1 MAGTES
7 RKMAKEG
14 TLSLD
19 KLGRI
24 IRFSHSLEE
33 MLGFGSEEVIG
44 KEFAFLAP
52 KGTEGEFSALLRT
65 ADSESAAAPKKT
77 GLLCKDGSVN
87 EFYLSIYP
95 LRDRGGSLYSY
106 MLNLSGRKMAM
117 PAILNEEFR
126 RIFKFS
132 NDSVAITDRD
142 GSIIDVNQAFL
153 DTYGYKRNEVLGK
166 NPRVL
171 KSAHS
176 SKALYEKMWKD
187 ILDPDKGYWR
197 GEIINLAKGG
207 REVPVL
213 LSINAIK
220 DSRGEINHFLGIAFN
235 MTREKELDKLRK
247 MYIDYVVH
255 DIRGPLTSITVNSE
269 LLLMQLSD
277 ISEKM
282 KKKIEVILASAQ
294 KVNTMASDMLEYSR
308 AQSGRLTLKK
318 EKVALS
324 LVLREAIGPFESSG
338 KSFLVNGM
346 PYYEGSVSGE
356 LYADGEKL
364 QRALYNVCSNAF
376 KHAASLVSLKVE
388 RVDAGYRFLVSDDG
402 KGISAEDAD
411 RIFDAFY
418 QTDDG
423 IKTGGAGLGLSIVK
437 CFVEA
442 HGGNVWVEP
451 GKGSGLTFGFL
462 IPA

>member
-1 MAGTES
+1 
-7 RKMAKEG
+7 MAKEG

-19 KLGRI
+19 GQGKI

-33 MLGFGSEEVIG
+33 MLGFGSDELIG
-44 KEFAFLAP
+44 KDLAALAP
-52 KGTEGEFSALLRT
+52 DGTGEELSALLKL
-65 ADSESAAAPKKT
+65 AESDTPAAPKKT
-77 GLLCKDGSVN
+77 GFLGKDGSVH
-87 EFYLSIYP
+87 EFYLSVHP
-95 LRDRGGSLYSY
+95 LRDRGGSLTSY
-106 MLNLSGRKMAM
+106 MLNLSGRKTAM

-132 NDSVAITDRD
+132 NDAVAITDRD

-153 DTYGYKRNEVLGK
+153 DTYGYASHEVLGK

-171 KSAHS
+171 KSSHS
-176 SKALYEKMWKD
+176 SAKLYEKMWQD
-187 ILDPDKGYWR
+187 ILDPEKGYWR
-197 GEIINLAKGG
+197 GEIINVAKGG

-220 DSRGEINHFLGIAFN
+220 DSKGEIRNFLGIAFN

-277 ISEKM
+277 LPEKT

-308 AQSGRLTLKK
+308 AQSGSIKLRK

-324 LVLREAIGPFESSG
+324 KVLKDAFEPFESAG

-346 PYYEGSVSGE
+346 PYHEGALHGEVS
-356 LYADGEKL
+356 ADGEKL
-364 QRALYNVCSNAF
+364 QRALYNIFSNAF
-376 KHAASLVSLKVE
+376 KHAATMVSLKVE
-388 RVDAGYRFLVSDDG
+388 RTGAGCVFTVSDDG
-402 KGISAEDAD
+402 RGISAEEAD

-418 QTDDG
+418 QTEDG
-423 IKTGGAGLGLSIVK
+423 IKTGGAGLGLNIVK

-442 HGGNVWVEP
+442 HGGHVWVEP
-451 GKGSGLTFGFL
+451 GKGSGVTFGFL
-462 IPA
+462 IPG

>member
-1 MAGTES
+1 
-7 RKMAKEG
+7 MAKEG

-19 KLGRI
+19 ALGKI

-33 MLGFGSEEVIG
+33 MLGFASEEVIG
-44 KEFAFLAP
+44 KDITFLAP
-52 KGTEGEFSALLRT
+52 KGTEGGFSALLRS
-65 ADSESAAAPKKT
+65 ADSDSAVSAKKT

-95 LRDRGGSLYSY
+95 LRDRSGSLYSY
-106 MLNLSGRKMAM
+106 MLNLSGKKTAM
-117 PAILNEEFR
+117 PAILNDEFR

-153 DTYGYKRNEVLGK
+153 DTYGYERHEVLGK

-171 KSAHS
+171 KSSHS
-176 SKALYEKMWKD
+176 SAALYEKMWKD
-187 ILDPDKGYWR
+187 ILDPEMGYWR
-197 GEIINLAKGG
+197 GEIINMARGG

-220 DSRGEINHFLGIAFN
+220 DSRGEIKNFLGIAFD
-235 MTREKELDKLRK
+235 MTREKELEKLRK

-277 ISEKM
+277 IPEKA

-294 KVNTMASDMLEYSR
+294 KVNTMASDMLEFSR
-308 AQSGRLTLKK
+308 AQSGSLQLKK

-324 LVLREAIGPFESSG
+324 RVLKEAFEPFESSG
-338 KSFLVNGM
+338 KSLLVNGM
-346 PYYEGSVSGE
+346 PYHEGSVSGE
-356 LYADGEKL
+356 LFADCEKL
-364 QRALYNVCSNAF
+364 QRALYNVVSNAF

-388 RVDAGYRFLVSDDG
+388 RVDEGYRFTVSDDG
-402 KGISAEDAD
+402 RGISAEEAG

-418 QTDDG
+418 QTGDG

-442 HGGNVWVEP
+442 HGGRVWVEP
-451 GKGSGLTFGFL
+451 GKGSGMTFGFL
-462 IPA
+462 VPA

>member
-1 MAGTES
+1 
-7 RKMAKEG
+7 MAKEG

-19 KLGRI
+19 ALGKI

-33 MLGFGSEEVIG
+33 MLGFASEEVIG
-44 KEFAFLAP
+44 KDFTFLAP
-52 KGTEGEFSALLRT
+52 KGTEGEFSALLRS
-65 ADSESAAAPKKT
+65 ADSDSAASAKKT

-95 LRDRGGSLYSY
+95 LRDRSGSLYSY
-106 MLNLSGRKMAM
+106 MLNLSGKKTAM
-117 PAILNEEFR
+117 PAILNDEFR

-153 DTYGYKRNEVLGK
+153 ERHDVLGK

-171 KSAHS
+171 KSSHS
-176 SKALYEKMWKD
+176 SAALYEKMWKD
-187 ILDPDKGYWR
+187 ILDPEVGYWR
-197 GEIINLAKGG
+197 GEIINLARGG

-220 DSRGEINHFLGIAFN
+220 DSRGEIKNFLGIAFD
-235 MTREKELDKLRK
+235 MTREKELEKLRK

-277 ISEKM
+277 IPEKV

-294 KVNTMASDMLEYSR
+294 KVNTMASDMLEFSR
-308 AQSGRLTLKK
+308 AQSGSLRLNK

-324 LVLREAIGPFESSG
+324 RVLKEAFEPFESSG
-338 KSFLVNGM
+338 KSLLVNGM
-346 PYYEGSVSGE
+346 PYHEGSVSGE
-356 LYADGEKL
+356 LFADCEKL
-364 QRALYNVCSNAF
+364 QRALYNVVSNAF

-388 RVDAGYRFLVSDDG
+388 RVDEGYRFTVSDDG
-402 KGISAEDAD
+402 RGISAEVAD

-418 QTDDG
+418 QTEDG

-442 HGGNVWVEP
+442 HGGRVWVEP
-451 GKGSGLTFGFL
+451 GKGSGMTFGFL
-462 IPA
+462 VPS

>member
-1 MAGTES
+1 
-7 RKMAKEG
+7 MAKEG

-19 KLGRI
+19 ALGKI
-24 IRFSHSLEE
+24 IRFSHSLED
-33 MLGFGSEEVIG
+33 MLGFASEEVIG
-44 KEFAFLAP
+44 KDFTFLAP
-52 KGTEGEFSALLRT
+52 KGTEGGFSALLRS
-65 ADSESAAAPKKT
+65 ADSDSAAVAKKT

-95 LRDRGGSLYSY
+95 LRDPSGSLYSY
-106 MLNLSGRKMAM
+106 MLSLSGKKAAM
-117 PAILNEEFR
+117 PAILNDEFR

-142 GSIIDVNQAFL
+142 GSIIDVNQTFL
-153 DTYGYKRNEVLGK
+153 DTYGYERHEVLGK

-171 KSAHS
+171 KSVHS
-176 SKALYEKMWKD
+176 SGALYEKMWKD
-187 ILDPDKGYWR
+187 ILDPERGYWR
-197 GEIINLAKGG
+197 GEIINMAKSG

-220 DSRGEINHFLGIAFN
+220 DSKGEINHFLGIAFD
-235 MTREKELDKLRK
+235 MTREKELEKLRK

-277 ISEKM
+277 IPEKT

-294 KVNTMASDMLEYSR
+294 KVNTMASDMLEFSR
-308 AQSGRLTLKK
+308 AQCGTLRLKK

-324 LVLREAIGPFESSG
+324 LVLKEAFEPFESSG

-346 PYYEGSVSGE
+346 PYHEGSVSGE
-356 LYADGEKL
+356 LFADCEKL
-364 QRALYNVCSNAF
+364 QRALYNVISNAF

-388 RVDAGYRFLVSDDG
+388 RVDEGYRFTVSDDG
-402 KGISAEDAD
+402 RGISAEVAD

-418 QTDDG
+418 QTEEG

-437 CFVEA
+437 SFVEH
-442 HGGNVWVEP
+442 HGGSVWVEP
-451 GKGSGLTFGFL
+451 GKDGGITFGFS

>member
-1 MAGTES
+1 
-7 RKMAKEG
+7 MAKEG

-19 KLGRI
+19 GQGRI

-33 MLGFGSEEVIG
+33 MLGYGADELIG
-44 KEFAFLAP
+44 KDLAVLAP
-52 KGTEGEFSALLRT
+52 DGAGSDFSSLLNL
-65 ADSESAAAPKKT
+65 AESDTPVLPRKT
-77 GLLCKDGSVN
+77 GLLGKDGSVH
-87 EFYLSIYP
+87 EFYLSVYP
-95 LRDRGGSLYSY
+95 LRDSGGNLYSY
-106 MLNLSGRKMAM
+106 MLNLSGRKTAM

-126 RIFKFS
+126 RMFRFS
-132 NDSVAITDRD
+132 NDAVAITDRD

-153 DTYGYKRNEVLGK
+153 DTYGYARDEVLGK

-176 SKALYEKMWKD
+176 SPALYEKMWKD
-187 ILDPDKGYWR
+187 ILDPGKGYWR

-220 DSRGEINHFLGIAFN
+220 DSRGEVINFLGIAFD
-235 MTREKELDKLRK
+235 MTREKELDKVRK

-277 ISEKM
+277 MPEKT

-294 KVNTMASDMLEYSR
+294 KVSMMASDMLEFSR
-308 AQSGRLTLKK
+308 AQSGSIRIKK
-318 EKVALS
+318 EKVALAR
-324 LVLREAIGPFESSG
+324 VLKEAFEPFVSSG

-346 PYYEGSVSGE
+346 PYHEGSLSGE
-356 LYADGEKL
+356 VTADGEKL
-364 QRALYNVCSNAF
+364 QRALYNIFSNAF
-376 KHAASLVSLKVE
+376 KHAASMVSLRVE
-388 RVDAGYRFLVSDDG
+388 RTGEGCVFTVSDDG
-402 KGISAEDAD
+402 RGISAVEAD

-418 QTDDG
+418 QTEEG
-423 IKTGGAGLGLSIVK
+423 IKTGGAGLGLNIVK

-442 HGGNVWVEP
+442 HGGRVWVEP
-451 GKGSGLTFGFL
+451 GKGSGITFGFL
-462 IPA
+462 IPG

>member
-1 MAGTES
+1 
-7 RKMAKEG
+7 MAKEG

-19 KLGRI
+19 ALGKI

-44 KEFAFLAP
+44 KEFTSLAP
-52 KGTEGEFSALLRT
+52 KGAEGEFRAFLRL
-65 ADSESAAAPKKT
+65 ADSVSVAAPEKT
-77 GLLCKDGSVN
+77 GLLCKDGSIS

-95 LRDRGGSLYSY
+95 LRDRSGSLYSY
-106 MLNLSGRKMAM
+106 MLNLSGRKTAM

-132 NDSVAITDRD
+132 NDAVAITDRD
-142 GSIIDVNQAFL
+142 GSIIDVNQTFL
-153 DTYGYKRNEVLGK
+153 DTYGYERREVLGR

-171 KSAHS
+171 KSPHS
-176 SKALYEKMWKD
+176 SGELYEKMWKD
-187 ILDPDKGYWR
+187 ILDPDIGYWR

-220 DSRGEINHFLGIAFN
+220 DSSGEINHFLGIAFN
-235 MTREKELDKLRK
+235 MTREKELDRLRR

-277 ISEKM
+277 ISEKT

-308 AQSGRLTLKK
+308 AQSGRLNLKK

-324 LVLREAIGPFESSG
+324 QVLREAFEPFKASG

-346 PYYEGSVSGE
+346 PYHEGSSVSGE
-356 LYADGEKL
+356 LCADGEKL
-364 QRALYNVCSNAF
+364 QRTLYNVFSNAF
-376 KHAASLVSLKVE
+376 KHAASLVRLSVE
-388 RVDAGYRFLVSDDG
+388 RVDQGYRFMVSDDG
-402 KGISAEDAD
+402 KGISAEEAD

-418 QTDDG
+418 QTEEG

>member
-1 MAGTES
+1 
-7 RKMAKEG
+7 MAKEG

-19 KLGRI
+19 ALGKI

-33 MLGFGSEEVIG
+33 MLGFGSEELVG
-44 KEFAFLAP
+44 TDFASLAP
-52 KGTEGEFSALLRT
+52 KGAEGEFAALLRL
-65 ADSESAAAPKKT
+65 ADTEASAPKKT
-77 GLLCKDGSVN
+77 AVLCKDGSVH
-87 EFYLSIYP
+87 EFYLSVYP
-95 LRDRGGSLYSY
+95 LRDSSGALYSF
-106 MLNLSGRKMAM
+106 MLNISGRKTAM

-126 RIFKFS
+126 LIFKVS
-132 NDSVAITDRD
+132 TDAVAITDRD

-153 DTYGYKRNEVLGK
+153 DTYGYTRLEVLGK
-166 NPRVL
+166 NPRLL
-171 KSAHS
+171 KSSHS
-176 SKALYEKMWKD
+176 SIALYEKMWKD
-187 ILDPDKGYWR
+187 ILDPDRGYWR
-197 GEIINLAKGG
+197 GEIINMAKGG

-220 DSRGEINHFLGIAFN
+220 DSKGEIKNFLGIAFN

-277 ISEKM
+277 VPEKT

-294 KVNTMASDMLEYSR
+294 KVNTMASDMLEFSR
-308 AQSGRLTLKK
+308 AQNGRLKLKK

-324 LVLREAIGPFESSG
+324 RILKEAFEPFEASG

-346 PYYEGSVSGE
+346 PYHEGSLSGE
-356 LYADGEKL
+356 LSADGEKL
-364 QRALYNVCSNAF
+364 QRALYNIFSNAF
-376 KHAASLVSLKVE
+376 KHAASIVRLKVE
-388 RVDAGYRFLVSDDG
+388 RVPEGYRFIVSDDG
-402 KGISAEDAD
+402 RGISSEEAD

-418 QTDDG
+418 QTEDG
-423 IKTGGAGLGLSIVK
+423 IKTGGAGLGLNIVK

-442 HGGNVWVEP
+442 HGGHVWVEP
-451 GKGSGLTFGFL
+451 GVGSGVTFGFL

>member
-1 MAGTES
+1 M
-7 RKMAKEG
+7 
-14 TLSLD
+14 
-19 KLGRI
+19 
-24 IRFSHSLEE
+24 
-33 MLGFGSEEVIG
+33 
-44 KEFAFLAP
+44 
-52 KGTEGEFSALLRT
+52 EGEFSALLRL
-65 ADSESAAAPKKT
+65 ADSESATAPKKT
-77 GLLCKDGSVN
+77 GLLCKDGSVH

-95 LRDRGGSLYSY
+95 LRDRSGRLYSY
-106 MLNLSGRKMAM
+106 MLNLSARKMAM

-142 GSIIDVNQAFL
+142 GSIIDVNQTFL
-153 DTYGYKRNEVLGK
+153 DTYGYERHEVLGK

-171 KSAHS
+171 KSSHS
-176 SKALYEKMWKD
+176 STALYEKMWKD
-187 ILDPDKGYWR
+187 ILDPERGYWR
-197 GEIINLAKGG
+197 GEIINMAKGG

-220 DSRGEINHFLGIAFN
+220 DSKGEINHFLGIAFN

-277 ISEKM
+277 ISEKT
-282 KKKIEVILASAQ
+282 KKKIEVILASAN
-294 KVNTMASDMLEYSR
+294 KVNTMASDMLEFSR
-308 AQSGRLTLKK
+308 AQSGNLHLKK
-318 EKVALS
+318 EKVS
-324 LVLREAIGPFESSG
+324 LTHILKEAFEPFKASG
-338 KSFLVNGM
+338 KTFLVNGM
-346 PYYEGSVSGE
+346 PYNESSSVSGD
-356 LYADGEKL
+356 LRADSEKL
-364 QRALYNVCSNAF
+364 QRALYNVFSNAF
-376 KHAASLVSLKVE
+376 KHAASRVSLKVE
-388 RVDAGYRFLVSDDG
+388 RLDEGYRFMVSDDG
-402 KGISAEDAD
+402 KGIPAEEAD

-418 QTDDG
+418 QTEDG

-451 GKGSGLTFGFL
+451 GNGSGLTFGFL
-462 IPA
+462 IPV

>member
-1 MAGTES
+1 
-7 RKMAKEG
+7 MAKEG

-19 KLGRI
+19 ALGKI

-33 MLGFGSEEVIG
+33 MLGFASEEVIG
-44 KEFAFLAP
+44 KDFTFLAP
-52 KGTEGEFSALLRT
+52 KGTEGGFSALLRS
-65 ADSESAAAPKKT
+65 ADSDIAAAAKKT

-95 LRDRGGSLYSY
+95 LRDRSGSLYSY
-106 MLNLSGRKMAM
+106 MLNLSGKKTAM
-117 PAILNEEFR
+117 PAILNDEFR

-142 GSIIDVNQAFL
+142 GSIIDVNQTFL
-153 DTYGYKRNEVLGK
+153 DTYGYERHEVLGK

-171 KSAHS
+171 KSSHS
-176 SKALYEKMWKD
+176 SAALYEKMWKD
-187 ILDPDKGYWR
+187 ILDPEMGYWR
-197 GEIINLAKGG
+197 GEIINMARGG

-220 DSRGEINHFLGIAFN
+220 DSRGEIKNFLGIAFD
-235 MTREKELDKLRK
+235 MTREKELEKLRK

-277 ISEKM
+277 IPEKV

-294 KVNTMASDMLEYSR
+294 KVNTMASDMLEFSR
-308 AQSGRLTLKK
+308 AQSGSLQLKK

-324 LVLREAIGPFESSG
+324 RVLKEAFEPFESSG
-338 KSFLVNGM
+338 KSLLVNGM
-346 PYYEGSVSGE
+346 PYHEGSVSGE
-356 LYADGEKL
+356 LFADCEKL
-364 QRALYNVCSNAF
+364 QRALYNVISNAF

-388 RVDAGYRFLVSDDG
+388 RVDEGYRFTVSDDG
-402 KGISAEDAD
+402 RGISAEVAD

-418 QTDDG
+418 QTEDG

-442 HGGNVWVEP
+442 HGGRVWVEP
-451 GKGSGLTFGFL
+451 GKGSGMTFGFL

>member
-1 MAGTES
+1 
-7 RKMAKEG
+7 MAKEG

-19 KLGRI
+19 ALGKI

-33 MLGFGSEEVIG
+33 MFGFASEEVIG
-44 KEFAFLAP
+44 KDFTFLAP
-52 KGTEGEFSALLRT
+52 KGTEGEFSALLRS
-65 ADSESAAAPKKT
+65 ADSDSAAAAKKT

-95 LRDRGGSLYSY
+95 LRDRSGSLYSY
-106 MLNLSGRKMAM
+106 MLNLSGKKTAM
-117 PAILNEEFR
+117 PAILNDEFR

-153 DTYGYKRNEVLGK
+153 DAYGYERHEVLGK

-171 KSAHS
+171 KSSHS
-176 SKALYEKMWKD
+176 SAVLYEKMWKD
-187 ILDPDKGYWR
+187 ILDPEMGYWR
-197 GEIINLAKGG
+197 GEIINMARGG

-220 DSRGEINHFLGIAFN
+220 DSSGEIKNFLGIAFD
-235 MTREKELDKLRK
+235 MTREKELEKLRK

-277 ISEKM
+277 ITEKT

-294 KVNTMASDMLEYSR
+294 KVNTMASDMLEFSR
-308 AQSGRLTLKK
+308 AQSGSLRLKK

-324 LVLREAIGPFESSG
+324 RVLKEAFEPFESSG
-338 KSFLVNGM
+338 KSLLVNGM
-346 PYYEGSVSGE
+346 PYHEGSVSGE
-356 LYADGEKL
+356 LFADCEKL
-364 QRALYNVCSNAF
+364 QRALYNVISNAF

-388 RVDAGYRFLVSDDG
+388 RDAEGYRFTVSDDG
-402 KGISAEDAD
+402 RGISAEVAD

-418 QTDDG
+418 QTEDG
-423 IKTGGAGLGLSIVK
+423 IKIGGAGLGLSIVK

-442 HGGNVWVEP
+442 HGGRVWVEP
-451 GKGSGLTFGFL
+451 GKGSGMTFGFL
-462 IPA
+462 IPS

>member
-1 MAGTES
+1 
-7 RKMAKEG
+7 MAKEG

-19 KLGRI
+19 ALGKI

-33 MLGFGSEEVIG
+33 MLGFGFEEVIG
-44 KEFAFLAP
+44 KDFTFLAP
-52 KGTEGEFSALLRT
+52 KGAEDDFSAMLRQ
-65 ADSESAAAPKKT
+65 ADSESVAAPKT
-77 GLLCKDGSVN
+77 GLLCKDGSIH

-95 LRDRGGSLYSY
+95 LRDPSGKLYSY
-106 MLNLSGRKMAM
+106 MLNLSGRKTAM

-142 GSIIDVNQAFL
+142 GSIIDVNQTFL
-153 DTYGYKRNEVLGK
+153 DTYGYERHEVLGK

-171 KSAHS
+171 KSSHS

-187 ILDPDKGYWR
+187 ILDPERGYWR

-220 DSRGEINHFLGIAFN
+220 DSKGEINHFLGIAFN

-269 LLLMQLSD
+269 LLLMQLTD
-277 ISEKM
+277 ISEKT
-282 KKKIEVILASAQ
+282 KKKIEVILASAN
-294 KVNTMASDMLEYSR
+294 KVNTMASDMLEFSR
-308 AQSGRLTLKK
+308 AQSGNLQLKK

-324 LVLREAIGPFESSG
+324 QVLKEAFEPFGAIG

-346 PYYEGSVSGE
+346 PYHEGCSVSGE

-364 QRALYNVCSNAF
+364 QRALYNVFSNAF
-376 KHAASLVSLKVE
+376 KHAASRVNLKVE
-388 RVDAGYRFLVSDDG
+388 RLDEGYRFMVSDDG
-402 KGISAEDAD
+402 KGISAEEAD

-418 QTDDG
+418 QTEDG

-451 GKGSGLTFGFL
+451 GKGSGMTFGFL

>member
-1 MAGTES
+1 
-7 RKMAKEG
+7 MAKEG

-19 KLGRI
+19 ALGKI

-33 MLGFGSEEVIG
+33 MLGFASEEVIG
-44 KEFAFLAP
+44 KDFTFLAP
-52 KGTEGEFSALLRT
+52 KGTEGEFSALLRS
-65 ADSESAAAPKKT
+65 ADSDSAASAKKT

-95 LRDRGGSLYSY
+95 LRDRSGSLYSY
-106 MLNLSGRKMAM
+106 MLNLSGKKTAM
-117 PAILNEEFR
+117 PAILNDEFR

-142 GSIIDVNQAFL
+142 GSIIDVNQTFL
-153 DTYGYKRNEVLGK
+153 DTYGYERNEVLGK

-171 KSAHS
+171 KSSHS
-176 SKALYEKMWKD
+176 SAALYEKMWKD
-187 ILDPDKGYWR
+187 ILDPETGYWR
-197 GEIINLAKGG
+197 GEIINLARGG

-220 DSRGEINHFLGIAFN
+220 DSRGEIKNFLGIAFD
-235 MTREKELDKLRK
+235 MTREKELEKLRK

-277 ISEKM
+277 IPEKT

-294 KVNTMASDMLEYSR
+294 KVNTMASDMLEFSG
-308 AQSGRLTLKK
+308 AQSGSLQLKK

-324 LVLREAIGPFESSG
+324 RVLKEAFEPFESSG
-338 KSFLVNGM
+338 KSLLVNGM
-346 PYYEGSVSGE
+346 PYHEGSVSGE
-356 LYADGEKL
+356 LFADCEKL
-364 QRALYNVCSNAF
+364 QRALYNVISNAF

-388 RVDAGYRFLVSDDG
+388 RVDEGYRFTVSDDG
-402 KGISAEDAD
+402 RGISAEVAD

-418 QTDDG
+418 QTGDG

-442 HGGNVWVEP
+442 HGGRVWVEP
-451 GKGSGLTFGFL
+451 GKGSGMTFGFL
-462 IPA
+462 VPS